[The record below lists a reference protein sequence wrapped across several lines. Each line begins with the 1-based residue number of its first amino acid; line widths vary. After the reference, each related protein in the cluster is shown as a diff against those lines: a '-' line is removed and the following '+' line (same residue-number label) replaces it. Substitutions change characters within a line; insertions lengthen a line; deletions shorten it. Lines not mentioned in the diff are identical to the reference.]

1 MKAPG
6 IDTDT
11 LGEVECCFTMAEEE
25 YTWPDYFSD
34 PVRIRTGLDP
44 DPVDISSL
52 GTAVIDS
59 DRLLV
64 VLVEQDYDE
73 WFGPEVCVYVENRTD
88 QYIGIYAETADADNC
103 SCDYIYF
110 GEEIAPGKR
119 CAGWM
124 SFEGEVR
131 ELRGIEKLTVTFGM
145 KEAAVKD
152 ELNSQ
157 HSVLLAPV
165 TFIAS

>member
-1 MKAPG
+1 
-6 IDTDT
+6 
-11 LGEVECCFTMAEEE
+11 MAEEE
-25 YTWPDYFSD
+25 YTWPDYFS
-34 PVRIRTGLDP
+34 

-64 VLVEQDYDE
+64 VLGEQDYDE

-103 SCDYIYF
+103 RCDYIYF